1 MPIIAS
7 SHITA
12 SGQISGSANTT
23 GSFGHLIVSGDNF
36 DTAVSSSA
44 AASGFGTGGG
54 GGSGISNVVEDTTPQ
69 LGGNLDLNSKNIIG
83 NGGISLSGSLI
94 ISGTTVPT
102 SASLHITDTSF
113 TDTHILSQSLVVAVD
128 GNNGRLF
135 SVTDQMTGSLFSA
148 NTVAGLPVIEAFSD
162 NKVTLGPFSSQ
173 VIVDSSGNISG
184 SSTSTASFGQ
194 LEVGGGTFTSASLAA
209 GGSGGGSGISNVVED
224 TTPQLGGDLDLNSND
239 VTGTG
244 NINIVGN
251 ISGSATSTGSFGKL
265 EVGSQIRLIEG
276 DDSFIKGGDFGIGT
290 STPVA
295 RLEIEDDGTSNSMLL
310 KLTVDDTNVY
320 GMVFGNDTFSTT
332 DTDGGQHILSNDGTY
347 IIRTLGSGTAT
358 RIGAGTAYNN
368 YNYLEITGSIAK
380 FTTTTI
386 SGSSTSTGSFGRV
399 EAHGGLQIP
408 TVGSLANG
416 ILFGDGDTGFYETAD
431 DDVYFTRGGNTVFRA
446 NTSSQIDF
454 GVSTLFYNTTGGFNI
469 KTGAG
474 AVGTPNYTFRGDTD
488 TGMYRSAADK
498 IGFTAGGALQL
509 EVTTNK
515 ISGSSTST
523 GSFGHIMKGGVNFDT
538 AVSSSAAAAGFG
550 GGGGGGTIT
559 ALNNQTANRLV
570 TIGSTTTELDGEANL
585 TFDGSTLTV
594 NGDIILD
601 DGGSLKEAGGTA
613 AITFDGSGNVTKI
626 GQDSPSS
633 DEVLTW
639 DGSKW
644 VAAAAAGGQAT
655 GGSGL
660 FGAGTTQGGIL
671 VKAAGD
677 LTGSFV
683 DNITIRSGSLHIV
696 SGTLQADFIGPSG
709 DNIDINSITHQY
721 GSKDAGY
728 ASGYGFDGSVN
739 ISSYLYG
746 ITFSP
751 DGKTLMV
758 LNGSSGRTLY
768 QFELKTPWDVR
779 TQQYVKSTGTFSAN
793 ETGPLGMWWHPDGL
807 RYWLVGSTLDGI
819 SEYAVDIP
827 WTLGKDQPTFIKSMD
842 NNLIANNIGDE
853 TTPRGVFWKPDGT
866 RVYIIG
872 GSRETVMQ
880 YHTTGSAFDIGA
892 LNFIKEFDVDA
903 QENAPQD
910 VHFDKTGTQMFV
922 VGTQDDEINQYHLSQ
937 SWDVGTAR
945 HIGVYD
951 TSTEE
956 SNPFCMFLR
965 PDNSEIYIGGS
976 GADEINVYTIS
987 GSRRVSTTTITGDV
1001 KVESSDFD
1009 FKESSYLKI
1018 SSSLELSPKAD
1029 VNINTPITMQSSSMY
1044 LNGVTKELKLSS
1056 LRFLYGSKDG
1066 GYASGYGFDGGV
1078 AHGSYLWDMA
1088 ISPDGKTLITLDGGS
1103 GRTLYQF
1110 ELKTPFDLRT
1120 QQYVKSTGTFSTNET
1135 GPLGMWWH
1143 PDGLRFWLVG
1153 SARDGIS
1160 EYSVDIPWRLPKDEP
1175 TFVKSMDSNLIDG
1188 GSDES
1193 TPSGIV
1199 WKPDGT
1205 KVFVVG
1211 YEKDT
1216 IQQYAVTG
1224 SNNNFN
1230 IHALKQEHEIPVLQ
1244 EETTPTGIQ
1253 FTSDGSQM
1261 FVIGYQKD
1269 ELVRYK
1275 LSKNWDIST
1284 ARFKESINIGTDSG
1298 ETNPYMIYLSYD
1310 QNRLYTGGSVADE
1323 VQVFEFDES
1332 LYNHSSS
1339 LDRLNISTNTD
1350 IYGNVDV
1357 YGKLTL
1363 RQSPIIDTEPNFEH
1377 GLISE
1382 TGSIKASSI
1391 SNPIDITKLLF
1402 EYGSKDGGYASGYG
1416 FDGGVS
1422 HGSYLWDMAISP
1434 DGKTLMTL
1442 DGSSGR
1448 TIYQFSLKTPFDLR
1462 TQEYES
1468 KTPNLSSNESSPLGM
1483 WWHPDGLRFWLV
1495 GSARDGISEYSVDI
1509 PWRLPKDEPTFV
1521 KSMDSNLIDGGSD
1534 ESTPSGIVWKPDGTK
1549 VFVVGYEKDTIQQYA
1564 VTGSNNNFNIHALKQ
1579 EHEIPVLQEETT
1591 PTGIQFTSDGSQMF
1605 VIGYQK
1611 DEIIQYD
1618 LSKNWD
1624 ISTAR
1629 VKSTFNVGTDSGE
1642 TTPYMIYLSYD
1653 QKKFYTGGSIAD
1665 EVQVFKLPDANTT
1678 SSLAR
1683 NKFTIASSTDVY
1695 GDLDVYGNVILRQTP
1710 TFKTEPE
1717 FTHGLIAVSSSFKFT
1732 DSSISSPID
1741 LSTAEFK
1748 QSSAD
1753 PETIGDIYSIHFRPD
1768 GRRVILMD
1776 DTSVDKIYQY
1786 DLSIPWDVSSLDT
1799 TKKGEFSISSFE
1811 GGAYAMNLSTDGSY
1825 LFIVGADDDGIN
1837 SFRLSTPFDI
1847 TTATHERVMDSNK
1860 IAGGDDESQPS
1871 GIVVKPDGTKF
1882 YLMGYSRDTIQQYA
1896 VTGSLFNINSLKQ
1909 ENELRLPPEHDTCT
1923 DLKFTGDGSQM
1934 FILASG
1940 DDEIVQYDLSKN
1952 WDISTARKMQTL
1964 SVNAVESAPRGFFI
1978 KPDNSKM
1985 YVVGTG
1991 GEKIHEFTF
2000 GNGKTGANF
2009 RNSQLT
2015 ASANTLDMSGQVNLF
2030 GSMDVQQDINVFGYV
2045 DGNLRGYRPIVKQ
2058 NSDFTCTT
2066 NNSGFYFRVGGN
2078 ITCSIAANV
2087 NFTGSGIINDST
2099 GSLYAPI
2106 GTEWDFFQT
2115 SSAGNFLFESASG
2128 VTVNVKNN
2136 NMNLAGQFSSATLKK
2151 VDDNEWD
2158 LMGDLT

>member
-69 LGGNLDLNSKNIIG
+69 LGGNLDLNSKNIVG

-94 ISGTTVPT
+94 ISGTTAPT

-358 RIGAGTAYNN
+358 RIGAGTAYDN

-386 SGSSTSTGSFGRV
+386 SGS
-399 EAHGGLQIP
+399 A
-408 TVGSLANG
+408 
-416 ILFGDGDTGFYETAD
+416 
-431 DDVYFTRGGNTVFRA
+431 
-446 NTSSQIDF
+446 
-454 GVSTLFYNTTGGFNI
+454 
-469 KTGAG
+469 
-474 AVGTPNYTFRGDTD
+474 
-488 TGMYRSAADK
+488 
-498 IGFTAGGALQL
+498 
-509 EVTTNK
+509 
-515 ISGSSTST
+515 TST

-696 SGTLQADFIGPSG
+696 SGTLQADMIGPSG

-728 ASGYGFDGSVN
+728 DVSYGFDGGVSIN
-739 ISSYLYG
+739 SYLYS
-746 ITFSP
+746 IFFSP
-751 DGKTLMV
+751 DGKTLMA
-758 LNGSSGRTLY
+758 LDGASNKRIY

-779 TQQYVKSTGTFSAN
+779 TQQYVMRNTMADG
-793 ETGPLGMWWHPDGL
+793 ETSPYGMWWHPDGL
-807 RYWLVGSTLDGI
+807 RFWLVGGAIDGI

-827 WTLGKDQPTFIKSMD
+827 WTLPKDDLTVIKSID

-853 TTPRGVFWKPDGT
+853 ATPRGIFWKPDGT

-880 YHTTGSAFDIGA
+880 YHTTGSAFDIHA

-903 QENAPQD
+903 EENDPYD

-922 VGTQDDEINQYHLSQ
+922 VGTQADEINQYHLSQ

-945 HIGVYD
+945 HVGVYD

-956 SNPFCMFLR
+956 HVPTGMFLR
-965 PDNSEIYIGGS
+965 PDSSEIYLFGTGQ
-976 GADEINVYTIS
+976 DEINVYTIS

-1001 KVESSDFD
+1001 KVEGSDFD
-1009 FKESSYLKI
+1009 FKDSSYLKI
-1018 SSSLELSPKAD
+1018 SSSLELSPIAD

-1044 LNGVTKELKLSS
+1044 LNSVARELKLSY
-1056 LRFLYGSKDG
+1056 LNFLYGSKDG
-1066 GYASGYGFDGGV
+1066 GYQNNYAFDGNLNIN
-1078 AHGSYLWDMA
+1078 SYLYDMA
-1088 ISPDGKTLITLDGGS
+1088 ISPDGKTLMVMDGAS
-1103 GRTLYQF
+1103 NQRIYQF

-1120 QQYVKSTGTFSTNET
+1120 QQYVMRNTISTGET
-1135 GPLGMWWH
+1135 SPNGMWWH

-1153 SARDGIS
+1153 TVTDGIA
-1160 EYSVDIPWRLPKDEP
+1160 EYSLDIPWTLPKDGF
-1175 TFVKSMDSNLIDG
+1175 TVIKSIDTNLIDG
-1188 GSDES
+1188 F
-1193 TPSGIV
+1193 

-1205 KVFVVG
+1205 KVYVIG
-1211 YEKDT
+1211 SGRDT

-1224 SNNNFN
+1224 SGNNFN
-1230 IHALKQEHEIPVLQ
+1230 IHALKQEHEIGVPY
-1244 EETTPTGIQ
+1244 EEVTPKSII
-1253 FTSDGSQM
+1253 FTYDGSQM
-1261 FVIGYQKD
+1261 FILGQQED
-1269 ELVRYK
+1269 ELYRYN

-1284 ARFKESINIGTDSG
+1284 ARYKESFDFATPSG
-1298 ETNPYMIYLSYD
+1298 ETTPNFAYLSYD
-1310 QNRLYTGGSVADE
+1310 QNRFYIGGSYEDE
-1323 VQVFEFDES
+1323 IQAFEFDES

-1339 LDRLNISTNTD
+1339 LDRLNISTPTD
-1350 IYGNVDV
+1350 MYGNVDV

-1363 RQSPIIDTEPNFEH
+1363 RQSPTFKTEPNFEH

-1391 SNPIDITKLLF
+1391 SNPINVENLIF
-1402 EYGSKDGGYASGYG
+1402 EYGSKDGGYKSGYG
-1416 FDGGVS
+1416 FDGGININ
-1422 HGSYLWDMAISP
+1422 SYLYGMAISP
-1434 DGKTLMTL
+1434 DGKTLMVM
-1442 DGSSGR
+1442 DGASNYR
-1448 TIYQFSLKTPFDLR
+1448 IYQFTLKTPFDLR
-1462 TQEYES
+1462 TQQYVSYTTIGDGE
-1468 KTPNLSSNESSPLGM
+1468 TSPYGM

-1495 GSARDGISEYSVDI
+1495 GTSKDGISEYAVDI
-1509 PWRLPKDEPTFV
+1509 PWTLPRDNLTV
-1521 KSMDSNLIDGGSD
+1521 IKSIDNNLIANSVGD
-1534 ESTPSGIVWKPDGTK
+1534 ETFPTDIVWKPDGTK
-1549 VFVVGYEKDTIQQYA
+1549 VYVVGQTRDCIVQYA
-1564 VTGSNNNFNIHALKQ
+1564 VTGSNFDIHALKQ
-1579 EHEIPVLQEETT
+1579 EHEIGVPYEETS
-1591 PTGIQFTSDGSQMF
+1591 PKGLAFTGDGSQMF
-1605 VIGYQK
+1605 GLGNDK
-1611 DEIIQYD
+1611 DELYQFD

-1629 VKSTFNVGTDSGE
+1629 LTKTFDFATRTGE
-1642 TTPYMIYLSYD
+1642 LNAFFVYLPYD
-1653 QKKFYTGGSIAD
+1653 QDKFYIGGSQED
-1665 EVQVFKLPDANTT
+1665 EIHVFQLPKTNITGSGYD
-1678 SSLAR
+1678 S
-1683 NKFTIASSTDVY
+1683 KFTIASPTDVY
-1695 GDLDVYGNVILRQTP
+1695 GNLDVYGKLTLRQSP

-1717 FTHGLIAVSSSFKFT
+1717 LTHGLIAVSSSFKFT

-1741 LSTAEFK
+1741 LSTAKFK
-1748 QSSAD
+1748 QSSPN
-1753 PETIGDIYSIHFRPD
+1753 PESIGDIYSIYFKPD

-1776 DTSVDKIYQY
+1776 DTSVNKIFQF

-1799 TKKGEFSISSFE
+1799 TKKGEFSVSSFE
-1811 GGAYAMNLSTDGSY
+1811 SSAYTMNLSMDGSY
-1825 LFIVGADDDGIN
+1825 MFIVGAADDGIN

-1847 TTATHERVMDSNK
+1847 TTATHERVMDSNL
-1860 IAGGDDESQPS
+1860 IAGGDDETLPS
-1871 GIVVKPDGTKF
+1871 GIFVKPDGTKF
-1882 YLMGYSRDTIQQYA
+1882 YMMGLNRDTIQQYA
-1896 VTGSLFNINSLKQ
+1896 VTGSLFNINSLV
-1909 ENELRLPPEHDTCT
+1909 REHEIRVNRSADSCT
-1923 DLKFTGDGSQM
+1923 DLQFTGDGSQM
-1934 FILASG
+1934 FVLSN
-1940 DDEIVQYDLSKN
+1940 DDDLIFQYDLPKS
-1952 WDISTARKMQTL
+1952 WDISTARLIQTS
-1964 SVNAVESAPRGFFI
+1964 SVSAVESSPRGFFI

-1985 YVVGTG
+1985 YVVGSG
-1991 GEKIHEFTF
+1991 GEKIHEFTL

-2015 ASANTLDMSGQVNLF
+2015 ASTHTLDMSGQVNLF
-2030 GSMDVQQDINVFGYV
+2030 GSMDVQQDINVLGYV

>member
-44 AASGFGTGGG
+44 ASAGFGTGGG
-54 GGSGISNVVEDTTPQ
+54 GIGISN
-69 LGGNLDLNSKNIIG
+69 I
-83 NGGISLSGSLI
+83 
-94 ISGTTVPT
+94 
-102 SASLHITDTSF
+102 
-113 TDTHILSQSLVVAVD
+113 
-128 GNNGRLF
+128 
-135 SVTDQMTGSLFSA
+135 
-148 NTVAGLPVIEAFSD
+148 
-162 NKVTLGPFSSQ
+162 
-173 VIVDSSGNISG
+173 
-184 SSTSTASFGQ
+184 
-194 LEVGGGTFTSASLAA
+194 
-209 GGSGGGSGISNVVED
+209 VED

-251 ISGSATSTGSFGKL
+251 
-265 EVGSQIRLIEG
+265 
-276 DDSFIKGGDFGIGT
+276 
-290 STPVA
+290 
-295 RLEIEDDGTSNSMLL
+295 
-310 KLTVDDTNVY
+310 
-320 GMVFGNDTFSTT
+320 
-332 DTDGGQHILSNDGTY
+332 
-347 IIRTLGSGTAT
+347 
-358 RIGAGTAYNN
+358 
-368 YNYLEITGSIAK
+368 
-380 FTTTTI
+380 
-386 SGSSTSTGSFGRV
+386 
-399 EAHGGLQIP
+399 
-408 TVGSLANG
+408 
-416 ILFGDGDTGFYETAD
+416 
-431 DDVYFTRGGNTVFRA
+431 
-446 NTSSQIDF
+446 
-454 GVSTLFYNTTGGFNI
+454 
-469 KTGAG
+469 
-474 AVGTPNYTFRGDTD
+474 
-488 TGMYRSAADK
+488 
-498 IGFTAGGALQL
+498 
-509 EVTTNK
+509 

-550 GGGGGGTIT
+550 GGGSGGGTIT

-683 DNITIRSGSLHIV
+683 ENITIRSGSLHIV
-696 SGTLQADFIGPSG
+696 SGTLQADFIGPSS

-728 ASGYGFDGSVN
+728 ASGYGFDGNVN
-739 ISSYLYG
+739 LSSYFYG

-751 DGKTLMV
+751 DGKTLM
-758 LNGSSGRTLY
+758 LLDGAGGRTIY

-779 TQQYVKSTGTFSAN
+779 TQQYIYRFYLSDN
-793 ETGPLGMWWHPDGL
+793 ETAPYGMWWHPDGL
-807 RYWLVGSTLDGI
+807 RFWLVGGTLDGI
-819 SEYAVDIP
+819 SEYSVDIP
-827 WTLGKDQPTFIKSMD
+827 WTLPKDEPTFIKSMD
-842 NNLIANNIGDE
+842 NNLIANNPGDE

-880 YHTTGSAFDIGA
+880 YHTTGSAFDIHA

-903 QENAPQD
+903 EENSPYD
-910 VHFDKTGTQMFV
+910 VHFDKTGNQMFV
-922 VGTQDDEINQYHLSQ
+922 VGIQHDEINQYHLSQ

-945 HIGVYD
+945 HVGVYD
-951 TSTEE
+951 TTSEE
-956 SNPFCMFLR
+956 NTPYCMFLR
-965 PDNSEIYIGGS
+965 PDNSEIYIGGVT
-976 GADEINVYTIS
+976 ADEINVYTIS

-1001 KVESSDFD
+1001 KVEGSDFD
-1009 FKESSYLKI
+1009 FKDTSYLKI

-1029 VNINTPITMQSSSMY
+1029 VNINTPITMVSSSMY
-1044 LNGVTKELKLSS
+1044 LNSVTKELKLSS

-1066 GYASGYGFDGGV
+1066 GYASGYGFDGGLNL
-1078 AHGSYLWDMA
+1078 SYYLYDIA
-1088 ISPDGKTLITLDGGS
+1088 ISPDGKTLMVLDGGS
-1103 GRTLYQF
+1103 GRTIYQF

-1120 QQYVKSTGTFSTNET
+1120 QQYVYRFYMSGNET
-1135 GPLGMWWH
+1135 SPYGMWWH

-1153 SARDGIS
+1153 GTLDGIS
-1160 EYSVDIPWRLPKDEP
+1160 EYSVDIPWSLLKDGP
-1175 TFVKSMDSNLIDG
+1175 TFVKSVDSVVIDG
-1188 GSDES
+1188 GGDES
-1193 TPSGIV
+1193 NPNGIV

-1211 YEKDT
+1211 LSRDT

-1230 IHALKQEHEIPVLQ
+1230 IHALKQEHEIPVPY
-1244 EETTPTGIQ
+1244 EETNPTGIQ

-1261 FVIGYQKD
+1261 FIVGSQMD
-1269 ELVRYK
+1269 ELIRYE

-1284 ARFKESINIGTDSG
+1284 ARVKETLNVNTPTG
-1298 ETNPYMIYLSYD
+1298 ESSPYMIYLSYD
-1310 QNRLYTGGSVADE
+1310 QNRLYTGGPIADE
-1323 VQVFEFDES
+1323 IQVFEFDES

-1339 LDRLNISTNTD
+1339 LDRLNISTDTD

-1416 FDGGVS
+1416 FDGGVEL
-1422 HGSYLWDMAISP
+1422 GYYIYDIAISP
-1434 DGKTLMTL
+1434 DGKTLMVL
-1442 DGSSGR
+1442 NGGSGR
-1448 TIYQFSLKTPFDLR
+1448 RIYQFSLKTPFDLR

-1468 KTPNLSSNESSPLGM
+1468 MSPQFSTGDTSPYGM

-1495 GSARDGISEYSVDI
+1495 GGTLDGISEYSVDI
-1509 PWRLPKDEPTFV
+1509 PWTLPKDEPTFV
-1521 KSMDSNLIDGGSD
+1521 KSMDSVHIDSGGD
-1534 ESTPSGIVWKPDGTK
+1534 ETNPSGIVWKPDGTK
-1549 VFVVGYEKDTIQQYA
+1549 VFVVGYSRDTIQQYA
-1564 VTGSNNNFNIHALKQ
+1564 VTGSGNNFNIHALKQ
-1579 EHEIPVLQEETT
+1579 EHEIPVPYEETN

-1605 VIGYQK
+1605 IVGQQM
-1611 DEIIQYD
+1611 DELIQYD

-1629 VKSTFNVGTDSGE
+1629 VKETFDISADSGE
-1642 TTPYMIYLSYD
+1642 SSPYMIYLSYD
-1653 QKKFYTGGSIAD
+1653 QKKFYTGGPVAD
-1665 EVQVFKLPDANTT
+1665 EIQVFKLPDANTT

-1683 NKFTIASSTDVY
+1683 NKFTIASPTDVY
-1695 GDLDVYGNVILRQTP
+1695 GDLDVYGSVILRQTP

-1717 FTHGLIAVSSSFKFT
+1717 LTHGLSAVSSSFKFT
-1732 DSSISSPID
+1732 NSSISSPID

-1753 PETIGDIYSIHFRPD
+1753 PGDIGDIYNIYFKPD

-1776 DTSVDKIYQY
+1776 DTGEDKIYQY

-1799 TKKGEFSISSFE
+1799 TSKGEFSISSFD
-1811 GGAYAMNLSTDGSY
+1811 GNAYAMNLSMDGSY
-1825 LFIVGADDDGIN
+1825 LFIVGASDDGIN

-1847 TTATHERVMDSNK
+1847 TTATHERVMDSNL
-1860 IAGGDDESQPS
+1860 IAGGDDETQPS

-1882 YLMGYSRDTIQQYA
+1882 YMMGYNKDTIQQYA
-1896 VTGSLFNINSLKQ
+1896 VTGSLFNINALTQ
-1909 ENELRLPPEHDTCT
+1909 EHRLRLPPEHTTFT
-1923 DLKFTGDGSQM
+1923 DLQFTGDGSQM
-1934 FILASG
+1934 FVVSND
-1940 DDEIVQYDLSKN
+1940 DDEIIQYDLSKN
-1952 WDISTARKMQTL
+1952 WDISTAKKIQTL
-1964 SVNAVESAPRGFFI
+1964 SVSAVESSPRGFFI

-1985 YVVGTG
+1985 YVVGMG
-1991 GEKIHEFTF
+1991 GDKIHEFTL
-2000 GNGKTGANF
+2000 GDDKTGANF

-2030 GSMDVQQDINVFGYV
+2030 GSMDVQQDINVLGYV
-2045 DGNLRGYRPIVKQ
+2045 DGNLRGHRPIVKQ

-2099 GSLYAPI
+2099 GSLYVPI

>member
-44 AASGFGTGGG
+44 ASSGFGTGGG

-69 LGGNLDLNSKNIIG
+69 LGGNLDLNSKNIVG

-94 ISGTTVPT
+94 ISGTTAPT

-194 LEVGGGTFTSASLAA
+194 LEVGGGTFTSASLAS
-209 GGSGGGSGISNVVED
+209 GGSGGVSSYADLTNVPSGIISGSGQLPSGIISGSSQIASDISGSFNKGFEFDGKISGSVTSTGSFGRVEATVFSGDGSGISNVTAAAAAGTVSGSA
-224 TTPQLGGDLDLNSND
+224 QLAASISGSWKDIT
-239 VTGTG
+239 TGTG
-244 NINIVGN
+244 SFDMVRFEKGRQLRFGDRLFADEQDSNFNGARAYTNVFAYNGTTLRANVNLWDNIPTAAGLVAGDIIAIQTGDSYSGAYVGRYLLTADPTNSSGYDTNWWDMTVENIDSYASNPITADGASVAGYSFTRMFYVDLPEFTEN
-251 ISGSATSTGSFGKL
+251 NGVSGSATSTGSFGL
-265 EVGSQIRLIEG
+265 LQGDGSG
-276 DDSFIKGGDFGIGT
+276 
-290 STPVA
+290 
-295 RLEIEDDGTSNSMLL
+295 
-310 KLTVDDTNVY
+310 
-320 GMVFGNDTFSTT
+320 
-332 DTDGGQHILSNDGTY
+332 LSNVIT
-347 IIRTLGSGTAT
+347 TLPSGLISSSAQL
-358 RIGAGTAYNN
+358 AAD
-368 YNYLEITGSIAK
+368 
-380 FTTTTI
+380 I
-386 SGSSTSTGSFGRV
+386 SGSFTSGDFSF
-399 EAHGGLQIP
+399 
-408 TVGSLANG
+408 
-416 ILFGDGDTGFYETAD
+416 
-431 DDVYFTRGGNTVFRA
+431 
-446 NTSSQIDF
+446 
-454 GVSTLFYNTTGGFNI
+454 
-469 KTGAG
+469 
-474 AVGTPNYTFRGDTD
+474 
-488 TGMYRSAADK
+488 
-498 IGFTAGGALQL
+498 
-509 EVTTNK
+509 TNV
-515 ISGSSTST
+515 SGSATST

-538 AVSSSAAAAGFG
+538 AVSSSAAAAGF

-613 AITFDGSGNVTKI
+613 AITYDGSGNVTKI

-683 DNITIRSGSLHIV
+683 ENITIRSGSLHIV
-696 SGTLQADFIGPSG
+696 SGTLQADFIGPSS

-728 ASGYGFDGSVN
+728 ANSYGFDGN
-739 ISSYLYG
+739 LNLSSYIYG

-758 LNGSSGRTLY
+758 LNGSSGRTIY

-779 TQQYVKSTGTFSAN
+779 TQQYVKSQTFST
-793 ETGPLGMWWHPDGL
+793 ETYPMGMWWHPDGL
-807 RYWLVGSTLDGI
+807 RFWLVGSQLDGI

-827 WTLGKDQPTFIKSMD
+827 WSLPKDEPTLVKSMD

-853 TTPRGVFWKPDGT
+853 PTPRGIFWKPDGT

-872 GSRETVMQ
+872 TSRETVME
-880 YHTTGSAFDIGA
+880 YHTTGSAFDIHA

-903 QENAPQD
+903 EENAPQD
-910 VHFDKTGTQMFV
+910 VHFDKTGNQMFV

-951 TSTEE
+951 TTTEE
-956 SNPFCMFLR
+956 SVPNCMFLR

-976 GADEINVYTIS
+976 GGDEINVYTIS

-1001 KVESSDFD
+1001 KVEASDFD
-1009 FKESSYLKI
+1009 FKDSSYLKI
-1018 SSSLELSPKAD
+1018 SSSLELSPIAD

-1044 LNGVTKELKLSS
+1044 LNGVTKELKFSS
-1056 LRFLYGSKDG
+1056 LRFLYGSKDA
-1066 GYASGYGFDGGV
+1066 GYANGYGFDGNLNLS
-1078 AHGSYLWDMA
+1078 SYIYDIA
-1088 ISPDGKTLITLDGGS
+1088 ISPDGKTLMVLNGSS
-1103 GRTLYQF
+1103 GRTIYQF
-1110 ELKTPFDLRT
+1110 ELKTPFDVRT
-1120 QQYVKSTGTFSTNET
+1120 QQYVKSQTFSTET
-1135 GPLGMWWH
+1135 YPYGMWWH

-1153 SARDGIS
+1153 TQLDGIS
-1160 EYSVDIPWRLPKDEP
+1160 EYSVDIPWTLPKDEP
-1175 TFVKSMDSNLIDG
+1175 TLIKSMDSNFIDG
-1188 GSDES
+1188 GENEES
-1193 TPSGIV
+1193 ARGIV

-1211 YEKDT
+1211 QGRDSIK
-1216 IQQYAVTG
+1216 QYAVTG
-1224 SNNNFN
+1224 SNNNFI
-1230 IHALKQEHEIPVLQ
+1230 IHALKQEHEMPVLQ
-1244 EETTPTGIQ
+1244 EEADPTGIQ

-1261 FVIGYQKD
+1261 FIVGSDED
-1269 ELVRYK
+1269 ELIRYK

-1284 ARFKESINIGTDSG
+1284 ARFKEIFNIGTDSG
-1298 ETNPYMIYLSYD
+1298 ETVPYMIYLPYD
-1310 QNRLYTGGSVADE
+1310 QNRLYTGGANADE
-1323 VQVFEFDES
+1323 INVFEFDGS

-1339 LDRLNISTNTD
+1339 LDRLNISTDTD

-1402 EYGSKDGGYASGYG
+1402 EYGSKDAGYSNGYG
-1416 FDGGVS
+1416 FDGNLNLT
-1422 HGSYLWDMAISP
+1422 SYIYDIAISP
-1434 DGKTLMTL
+1434 DGKTLMVL
-1442 DGSSGR
+1442 NGSSGK

-1468 KTPNLSSNESSPLGM
+1468 IASFTTETYPYGM

-1495 GSARDGISEYSVDI
+1495 GGTVDGISEYAVDI
-1509 PWRLPKDEPTFV
+1509 PWSLPKDEPTLV
-1521 KSMDSNLIDGGSD
+1521 KLMDSNLIDGGED
-1534 ESTPSGIVWKPDGTK
+1534 EGSPRGIVWKPDGTK
-1549 VFVVGYEKDTIQQYA
+1549 VFVVGQSRDSIQQYA
-1564 VTGSNNNFNIHALKQ
+1564 VTGSVFDIHTLKQ
-1579 EHEIPVLQEETT
+1579 EHEMPVLQEEAD

-1605 VIGYQK
+1605 VIGS
-1611 DEIIQYD
+1611 DEDELVQYD

-1629 VKSTFNVGTDSGE
+1629 FKQIFNIGTHSGE
-1642 TTPYMIYLSYD
+1642 TIPYMIYLSHD
-1653 QKKFYTGGSIAD
+1653 QNKFYTGGSNAD
-1665 EVQVFKLPDANTT
+1665 EINVFKLPDANTT

-1683 NKFTIASSTDVY
+1683 NKFTIASPTDVY

-1748 QSSAD
+1748 QSSPD
-1753 PETIGDIYSIHFRPD
+1753 PETIGDIYDIHFSPD

-1776 DTSVDKIYQY
+1776 DTSVDKIFQY

-1799 TKKGEFSISSFE
+1799 TSKGELNISSFE
-1811 GGAYAMNLSTDGSY
+1811 SQAYAMNLSMDGSY
-1825 LFIVGADDDGIN
+1825 LFIVGGSDDGIN

-1847 TTATHERVMDSNK
+1847 TTATHERVMDSNL
-1860 IAGGDDESQPS
+1860 IAGGDDETLAS

-1882 YLMGYSRDTIQQYA
+1882 YMMGLNRDTIQQYA
-1896 VTGSLFNINSLKQ
+1896 VTGSLFNINALTQ
-1909 ENELRLPPEHDTCT
+1909 EHQLRLPPEHDTCT

-1934 FILASG
+1934 FVLSND
-1940 DDEIVQYDLSKN
+1940 DDEIIQYDLSKN

-1964 SVNAVESAPRGFFI
+1964 SVNAVESSPRGFFI

-1985 YVVGTG
+1985 YVVGSG
-1991 GEKIHEFTF
+1991 GEKIHEFTL

-2030 GSMDVQQDINVFGYV
+2030 GSMDVQQDINVLGYV
-2045 DGNLRGYRPIVKQ
+2045 DGNLRGHRPIVKQ

-2087 NFTGSGIINDST
+2087 NFTGSGLINDST
-2099 GSLYAPI
+2099 GSLYVPI